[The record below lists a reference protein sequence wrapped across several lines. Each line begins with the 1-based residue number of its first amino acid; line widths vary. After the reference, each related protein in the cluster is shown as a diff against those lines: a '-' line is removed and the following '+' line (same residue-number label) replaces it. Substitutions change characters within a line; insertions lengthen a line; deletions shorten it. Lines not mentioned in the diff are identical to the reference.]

1 MGVSFEYLLDLSIS
15 EITDYWLVKVDELI
29 KEHEKMEKESE
40 G

>member
-15 EITDYWLVKVDELI
+15 EIMDYWLVKVDELI
-29 KEHEKMEKESE
+29 KEHKKTEKESE

>member
-1 MGVSFEYLLDLSIS
+1 MGGSFEYLLDLSIL

-29 KEHEKMEKESE
+29 KEHEKTEKESE